1 MSSGRFGV
9 IQRLA
14 NHACLRIDQRHN
26 RALPEGRRD
35 FELRLPPPRE
45 RGKASAA
52 GGPADAVERDAGS
65 LFGVGGWCVLRPGER
80 GKKNGPESDQGARQ
94 MDLRAAP
101 ALLAKGSSRQKAPAN
116 APPSIRMF

>member
-35 FELRLPPPRE
+35 FELRLAAARE
-45 RGKASAA
+45 RGKASLV

-65 LFGVGGWCVLRPGER
+65 LFGVGGWGVLRPGER

-101 ALLAKGSSRQKAPAN
+101 ALAKGSSRQKAPAK
-116 APPSIRMF
+116 APPSIRM